1 MSVWGEVFLGVIA
14 AATLSMALVQ
24 VGLMVAAIG
33 IARRVARLADE
44 VEHELK
50 PLLANMNSMSR
61 DASRAVALAALQVER
76 ADKLFAEVVARID
89 ETLNALQS
97 AFIVPAL
104 KGRALLVAIRAVI
117 NALRRARPRGR
128 RGRGEDEDALFI

>member
-24 VGLMVAAIG
+24 VGLIVAAIWL
-33 IARRVARLADE
+33 ARRVARLADE

-76 ADKLFAEVVARID
+76 ADKLFAEVVAKID
-89 ETLNALQS
+89 RALNALQS
-97 AFIVPAL
+97 AFIAPAL
-104 KGRALLVAIRAVI
+104 EGRALLVAIRAVI
-117 NALRRARPRGR
+117 NALRHARPRGR
-128 RGRGEDEDALFI
+128 RRRGEDENALFI